1 MLHSVP
7 ILKNLLIR
15 AFVFFSYTSVDYES
29 TGSRK
34 IFKGMLMIV
43 TFDQIVK
50 TGKALQPV
58 FISATG
64 ISMDECT
71 DSSGYRGSLVSV
83 FISLPKYFDRR
94 SFNINYV
101 MYLIVNPF
109 FFISVWCSPLH
120 FAVHFS
126 LNEGEFCRDATREYF
141 VAANFS
147 VACFEYFDAGRLT
160 VVWFWFQAD
169 AHWNAGLAK
178 VCLEVLGRRRLRVR
192 FQ

>member
-94 SFNINYV
+94 SFNIHYV

-109 FFISVWCSPLH
+109 FFSFQFGVRHSTLLCTFPSTK
-120 FAVHFS
+120 VS
-126 LNEGEFCRDATREYF
+126 
-141 VAANFS
+141 S
-147 VACFEYFDAGRLT
+147 VATQHASISLQQIFPLPVSNISMRTDWLLFGFDFKLMLT
-160 VVWFWFQAD
+160 
-169 AHWNAGLAK
+169 GML
-178 VCLEVLGRRRLRVR
+178 VLQK
-192 FQ
+192 FA